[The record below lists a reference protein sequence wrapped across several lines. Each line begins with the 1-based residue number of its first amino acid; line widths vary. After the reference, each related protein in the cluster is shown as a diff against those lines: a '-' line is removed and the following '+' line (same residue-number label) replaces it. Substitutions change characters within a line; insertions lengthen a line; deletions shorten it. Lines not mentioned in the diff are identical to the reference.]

1 MSDLSRSHSPIEHK
15 HAAHLALAQLP
26 AATVHAHHGATGWHP
41 AAMVTVHCLT
51 GCLIGEWIR
60 GPGFSL
66 QAGSPSELRMS
77 HPHQTYLPAAG
88 LDLFLPFHDPLVK
101 LLGADRA
108 RKKLFDQASVRP
120 QHRVLDIGCGTG
132 TFAVTIKGWLPT
144 VEVVGLDPDPKAL
157 ARGRRKAV
165 RAGVSIR
172 FDQGFADALPYTD
185 ASFDRVFSSL
195 MFHHLPHHAKLATM
209 REVRRVLKPGGSVHL
224 LDFEQEGSHS
234 HNPLARWLH
243 SSERMQDN
251 TREQILNWMRE
262 ADLFEP
268 RVVDSDQPIFGK
280 VVYFAA
286 GTVG

>member
-1 MSDLSRSHSPIEHK
+1 
-15 HAAHLALAQLP
+15 
-26 AATVHAHHGATGWHP
+26 
-41 AAMVTVHCLT
+41 
-51 GCLIGEWIR
+51 
-60 GPGFSL
+60 
-66 QAGSPSELRMS
+66 MS
-77 HPHQTYLPAAG
+77 HPNQTYLPAAG
-88 LDLFLPFHDPLVK
+88 LDVFLPFYDPLVK

-120 QHRVLDIGCGTG
+120 PHRVLDIGCGTG
-132 TFAVTIKGWLPT
+132 TFAVAIKGWLPT

-157 ARGRRKAV
+157 ARARRKAV

-172 FDQGFADALPYTD
+172 FDQGLADALPYADT
-185 ASFDRVFSSL
+185 SFDRVFSSL
-195 MFHHLPHHAKLATM
+195 MFHHLPQHAKLATM

-224 LDFEQEGSHS
+224 LDFEQERSHS

-268 RVVDSDQPIFGK
+268 RVVDSDHPIFGK
-280 VVYFAA
+280 IVYVTAE
-286 GTVG
+286 TVG